1 MNGFKNY
8 NRDIANRLFLEERVK
23 YCQRISRAAPPLIAR
38 SFQGLGRM
46 MLRAPTLNSETG
58 KHLSIFPRH
67 DTVSSRVQWR
77 ARITIARVLLSQIL
91 IYKSSNSFPLIW
103 AC

>member
-23 YCQRISRAAPPLIAR
+23 YCQRISGAAPPLIAR

-46 MLRAPTLNSETG
+46 MLRAPP
-58 KHLSIFPRH
+58 SIRRL
-67 DTVSSRVQWR
+67 VN
-77 ARITIARVLLSQIL
+77 
-91 IYKSSNSFPLIW
+91 IYPFFQGTTQSAQGFSGEPE
-103 AC
+103 